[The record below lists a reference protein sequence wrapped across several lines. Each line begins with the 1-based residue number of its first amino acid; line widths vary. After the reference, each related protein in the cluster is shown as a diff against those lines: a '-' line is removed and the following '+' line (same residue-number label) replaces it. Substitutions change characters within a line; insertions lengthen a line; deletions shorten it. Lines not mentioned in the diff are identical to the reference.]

1 MSLKEKLK
9 KHQYNEIWQQY
20 CGFLDLSM
28 EGYMK
33 IQRRLMEEQIQL
45 WSNCGLGQSI
55 LKGKHPKNLE
65 EFRKMVPLTEY
76 EDYADILLTKQPDML
91 PGNPVIWI
99 QTTWEGGKHPI
110 KVAPYT
116 RSMLDTYRNNVM
128 ACLILSTSREKGSF
142 DVASTDKFLYALAPL
157 PYATGLFPLALGE
170 EIDIEFLPAIKDAV
184 NMSFSERNKLGF
196 KMAMQKDLGFFFG
209 LGSVAYAVSLSL
221 SSLTSSGGGIKL
233 SSLLKCKPQM
243 IIRLLKAKYRC
254 KKEQRQLLPKDLFH
268 LKGFMV
274 AGTDN
279 LCYKDDLE
287 ELWGIRH
294 RQSVL

>member
-99 QTTWEGGKHPI
+99 H
-110 KVAPYT
+110 
-116 RSMLDTYRNNVM
+116 
-128 ACLILSTSREKGSF
+128 
-142 DVASTDKFLYALAPL
+142 
-157 PYATGLFPLALGE
+157 
-170 EIDIEFLPAIKDAV
+170 
-184 NMSFSERNKLGF
+184 
-196 KMAMQKDLGFFFG
+196 DLGG
-209 LGSVAYAVSLSL
+209 WQAPDQGSTVYQKHAGYLS
-221 SSLTSSGGGIKL
+221 K
-233 SSLLKCKPQM
+233 
-243 IIRLLKAKYRC
+243 
-254 KKEQRQLLPKDLFH
+254 
-268 LKGFMV
+268 
-274 AGTDN
+274 
-279 LCYKDDLE
+279 
-287 ELWGIRH
+287 
-294 RQSVL
+294 

>member
-91 PGNPVIWI
+91 PGNP
-99 QTTWEGGKHPI
+99 GN
-110 KVAPYT
+110 
-116 RSMLDTYRNNVM
+116 LDP
-128 ACLILSTSREKGSF
+128 
-142 DVASTDKFLYALAPL
+142 D
-157 PYATGLFPLALGE
+157 
-170 EIDIEFLPAIKDAV
+170 
-184 NMSFSERNKLGF
+184 
-196 KMAMQKDLGFFFG
+196 DLGG
-209 LGSVAYAVSLSL
+209 WQAPDQGSTVYQKHAGYLS
-221 SSLTSSGGGIKL
+221 K
-233 SSLLKCKPQM
+233 
-243 IIRLLKAKYRC
+243 
-254 KKEQRQLLPKDLFH
+254 
-268 LKGFMV
+268 
-274 AGTDN
+274 
-279 LCYKDDLE
+279 
-287 ELWGIRH
+287 
-294 RQSVL
+294 

>member
-91 PGNPVIWI
+91 PGNPVIW
-99 QTTWEGGKHPI
+99 
-110 KVAPYT
+110 
-116 RSMLDTYRNNVM
+116 
-128 ACLILSTSREKGSF
+128 
-142 DVASTDKFLYALAPL
+142 TD
-157 PYATGLFPLALGE
+157 
-170 EIDIEFLPAIKDAV
+170 
-184 NMSFSERNKLGF
+184 
-196 KMAMQKDLGFFFG
+196 DLGG
-209 LGSVAYAVSLSL
+209 WQAPDQGSHRIPEACW
-221 SSLTSSGGGIKL
+221 I
-233 SSLLKCKPQM
+233 PIEIM
-243 IIRLLKAKYRC
+243 
-254 KKEQRQLLPKDLFH
+254 
-268 LKGFMV
+268 
-274 AGTDN
+274 
-279 LCYKDDLE
+279 
-287 ELWGIRH
+287 LWPA
-294 RQSVL
+294 

>member
-1 MSLKEKLK
+1 MNLKEKLK
-9 KHQYNEIWQQY
+9 KQQYNEIWQQY

-28 EGYMK
+28 DGYMK
-33 IQRRLMEEQIQL
+33 IQKRLMEEQIRL

-55 LKGKHPKNLE
+55 LKGKHPRNLD

-116 RSMLDTYRNNVM
+116 RSMLDTYRNNVT
-128 ACLILSTSREKGSF
+128 ACLILSTSRKKGSF

-170 EIDIEFLPAIKDAV
+170 EIDIEFLPAVKDAV

-196 KMAMQKDLGFFFG
+196 
-209 LGSVAYAVSLSL
+209 
-221 SSLTSSGGGIKL
+221 
-233 SSLLKCKPQM
+233 
-243 IIRLLKAKYRC
+243 
-254 KKEQRQLLPKDLFH
+254 
-268 LKGFMV
+268 
-274 AGTDN
+274 
-279 LCYKDDLE
+279 
-287 ELWGIRH
+287 
-294 RQSVL
+294 